1 MREWGENNLNLRY
14 VNVDTLRMHAG
25 TYIQGSALLPA
36 VAGPHALGRG
46 EGGFK
51 SIGRF
56 CVFGHE
62 YFEVMESRTKQ
73 IVGKMTE
80 DPNGKCRDGSSS
92 NSTTSIQQ
100 LKP

>member
-1 MREWGENNLNLRY
+1 MN
-14 VNVDTLRMHAG
+14 TLRMHAG

-36 VAGPHALGRG
+36 VAGPHAPGRG

-51 SIGRF
+51 SFGRF
-56 CVFGHE
+56 CVFGHD
-62 YFEVMESRTKQ
+62 YFEVMESWTKE
-73 IVGKMTE
+73 IVGKLTE

-92 NSTTSIQQ
+92 NSTSIQQ